1 MEKYKAMVEKIL
13 GTDWNTSYEN
23 DRITVTD
30 GSLTLSIERYTDD
43 EGETRIELLDID
55 TDNDDNRYPS
65 EELLDSW
72 SVFLDGDGEEYICI
86 ANALYSCNAYKN
98 IMEH

>member
-13 GTDWNTSYEN
+13 GTDWSASYE
-23 DRITVTD
+23 DDCITATD
-30 GSLTLSIERYTDD
+30 GSLALMIERWIDD
-43 EGETRIELLDID
+43 EGEIHIELLDI
-55 TDNDDNRYPS
+55 TNDENDLNHS
-65 EELLDSW
+65 EDFLDCW